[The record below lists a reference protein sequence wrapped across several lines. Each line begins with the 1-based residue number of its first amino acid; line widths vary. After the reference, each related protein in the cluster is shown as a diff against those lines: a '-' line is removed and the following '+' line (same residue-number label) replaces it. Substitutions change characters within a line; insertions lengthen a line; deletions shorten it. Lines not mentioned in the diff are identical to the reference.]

1 MSDDLPVVA
10 YAILGLLARQPLT
23 GYQLARR
30 MDGSVNLFWP
40 ALHSQIYPQLAA
52 LENAELVRHR
62 QSSGPGPRLKKTYE
76 ITAAGRRALG
86 AWVTSPLSPRPVR
99 DELTLRAFNVWM
111 GDPGEAAALF
121 AQHAELHLGE
131 EARLREIAERI
142 RERYSQQE
150 LDDPRQ
156 PGFGSWVAVQRGIAY
171 HGDRA
176 LWCRRVADR
185 LAEVSS
191 SQISET

>member
-1 MSDDLPVVA
+1 VSDQLPVVA
-10 YAILGLLARQPLT
+10 YAILGLLARQPAT

-40 ALHSQIYPQLAA
+40 APHSQIYPQLAA
-52 LENAELVRHR
+52 LEDAEFVQHI
-62 QSSGPGPRLKKTYE
+62 QSPGPGPRLKKTYE

-86 AWVTSPLSPRPVR
+86 RWVTSPLSPRPVR
-99 DELTLRAFNVWM
+99 DELTLRAFNAWA
-111 GDPGEAAALF
+111 GDPDDAAALF
-121 AQHAELHLGE
+121 TQHADLHLRA
-131 EARLREIAERI
+131 EARLREIAQAI
-142 RERYSQQE
+142 RERYPEQE

-176 LWCRRVADR
+176 RWCKRIADR
-185 LAEVSS
+185 LAEASS
-191 SQISET
+191 S